1 MNSKVGMYQELELAT
16 RAESHQAIQK
26 KNSQNQPDTT
36 SQQETPTAARQR
48 GMGRKKGR
56 NENRVVGKIGEN
68 VRRVSAERAAQ
79 WFGKKEKEVGVGSAL
94 IKPAKL
100 EFSNSE

>member
-1 MNSKVGMYQELELAT
+1 MT
-16 RAESHQAIQK
+16 RTESHQAVQR

-56 NENRVVGKIGEN
+56 NEKPQKANRVVGKIGEN
-68 VRRVSAERAAQ
+68 VRRVSAEKSCTVV
-79 WFGKKEKEVGVGSAL
+79 WEKGKRSWGRKCINKTSQTGVQ
-94 IKPAKL
+94 
-100 EFSNSE
+100 